1 MITTSR
7 ILLVAGILVPA
18 CCGSA
23 RAATP
28 YNIADRG
35 LLVEEKIGGLPGGV
49 KVTRALTDAA
59 VAGLKSGDV
68 ITHVDGVFVTNLASF
83 ITLMTGKSSSESIA
97 LRLSDGTTKTLYKPV
112 FGGAWQS
119 NLGRIDF
126 TETRKLD
133 GSVDVKGELTPYGG
147 GAKIPFY
154 INGQRFVD
162 NALRGTFN
170 NGKRV
175 ELVFRDP
182 TNKNVLSNDTAAIT
196 AAYGELSPQELILF
210 RIN

>member
-1 MITTSR
+1 MKMITR
-7 ILLVAGILVPA
+7 IFLVVGTLAA
-18 CCGSA
+18 CRGSVQ
-23 RAATP
+23 AATP
-28 YNIADRG
+28 NVEDRG
-35 LLVEEKIGGLPGGV
+35 LLVEESIGGLPGGV
-49 KVTRALTDAA
+49 KVARALTDAA
-59 VAGLKSGDV
+59 VAGLKRGDV
-68 ITHVDGVFVTNLASF
+68 ITHVDGVFVTNLSNF
-83 ITLMTGKSSSESIA
+83 ITLMTGKSSSGSIA

-119 NLGRIDF
+119 NLGKIEF

-147 GAKIPFY
+147 GAKIPIY

-170 NGKRV
+170 DGKRV
-175 ELVFRDP
+175 ELVFSDP
-182 TNKNVLSNDTAAIT
+182 ANKNVLTNDTAAIT
-196 AAYGELSPQELILF
+196 RAYSEPSPRELTLF